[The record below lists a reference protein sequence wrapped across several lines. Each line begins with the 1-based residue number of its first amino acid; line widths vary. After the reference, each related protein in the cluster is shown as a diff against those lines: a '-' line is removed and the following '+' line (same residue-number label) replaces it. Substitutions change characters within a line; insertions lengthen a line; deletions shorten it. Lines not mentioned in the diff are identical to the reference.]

1 MKKRMGMLIA
11 VVCAAFLMAAA
22 VGKGVKAETLGAA
35 DQPDQVVR
43 APSDGRIKAASTMT
57 VDSLSATKVGIEFN
71 DGTYEKEVQLMNRSG
86 KVISTDTCWSYSS
99 FNLKKNTV
107 YYIRYREMDYDY
119 YSGQT
124 YYSSW
129 SGKLGFCTAKFSLKL
144 KKGRKIKY
152 KAPKVAGVKSFRIYV
167 STKSG
172 SKYKKVKTLKPGKSF
187 KLKKFRG
194 KKIKK
199 YKTYYWYATAK
210 VNGSYVRCLAGYW
223 RVY

>member
-11 VVCAAFLMAAA
+11 VVCAVFLMAAA
-22 VGKGVKAETLGAA
+22 AGKDVKAETLGAA
-35 DQPDQVVR
+35 EQPDQVVS

-57 VDSLSATKVGIEFN
+57 IDSLSPTRVGIEF
-71 DGTYEKEVQLMNRSG
+71 DDSTYEKEVQLMNRSG
-86 KVISTDTCWSYSS
+86 KVISTDTCWYYSS

-119 YSGQT
+119 DSGQT
-124 YYSSW
+124 YYYSW

-144 KKGRKIKY
+144 KKGRKIRY
-152 KAPKVAGVKSFRIYV
+152 KAPKVAGVKNFRVYV

-199 YKTYYWYATAK
+199 NKTYYWYATAK